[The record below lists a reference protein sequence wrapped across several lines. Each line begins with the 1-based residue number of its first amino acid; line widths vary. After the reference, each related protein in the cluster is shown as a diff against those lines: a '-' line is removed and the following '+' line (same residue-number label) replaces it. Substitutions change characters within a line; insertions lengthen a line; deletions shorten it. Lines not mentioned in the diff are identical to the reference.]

1 MINISSIAGRQAW
14 ANYGVR
20 NLTKFGVNGFTESLR
35 QELAQRHVR
44 VSVLEPGAVDTELG
58 SHNKTPS
65 TPRSSNRSTRGTS
78 ARPRRH
84 RRRDHLYRDPAP
96 TCLDRRTLG
105 HAHRPS
111 LTAVR
116 EGVSDEARITGRAR
130 CIAHRPGS
138 HDHGRHLHDGRRP
151 R

>member
-44 VSVLEPGAVDTELG
+44 VSVLEPGAVDTQLG

-78 ARPRRH
+78 AP
-84 RRRDHLYRDPAP
+84 PPP
-96 TCLDRRTLG
+96 TS
-105 HAHRPS
+105 P
-111 LTAVR
+111 
-116 EGVSDEARITGRAR
+116 TGSP
-130 CIAHRPGS
+130 ISRPGPDMPRS
-138 HDHGRHLHDGRRP
+138 PNSGSCPPTKPDGRTR
-151 R
+151 RSIR